1 MSRSNAYFM
10 KRMEADAD
18 FRREVE
24 LAELRHIEP
33 ELPAGDEDKDKELY
47 RQEAQ
52 ETFVEP
58 IF

>member
-1 MSRSNAYFM
+1 ME
-10 KRMEADAD
+10 RMEADAD

-33 ELPAGDEDKDKELY
+33 ELSAGDEDKELY

-58 IF
+58 VF

>member
-10 KRMEADAD
+10 ERMEADAD

-33 ELPAGDEDKDKELY
+33 ELSAGDEDKELY

-58 IF
+58 VF